1 MLIMTVE
8 VLIIFVLIA
17 INGFFALAE
26 IAIVTARKSKL
37 RHLANMGNKKAKA
50 AVSLAEEPATFLSSV
65 QVGITL
71 VGILSG
77 AFGGATIA
85 ENLADSFEK
94 ISWLAPYAESVGLI
108 IVVLFILFLS
118 VVLGELVPKQLAMTH
133 PERYAMAVSIP
144 MKYLSKIAGPLV
156 KLFGGSSGIVLK
168 SIGVKQENKED
179 FITDEEITSIVD
191 EGVNNG
197 SFEEIESYIVER
209 VLRLDDR
216 EIKALMTH
224 RVDVAWIDEEGSV
237 DDMMETMSKSP
248 FTAYPVC
255 RGNVDNIVGVVYGHD
270 IYQRLL
276 NKQEPLTPEIIRK
289 PCVMPSNMQALKA
302 VNNLRQS
309 GEHLAVVVNEHG
321 EMDGIVTADNILES
335 LMGTLYSPDENEI
348 VTREDGSWLVD
359 GATRIDDMRDI
370 FPDDIFPEDEV
381 NEYHTLAGFII
392 YHLGSIPKT
401 GDHILW
407 EGFRFE
413 VVDKDG
419 QRIDRVLI
427 CKQQPE

>member
-1 MLIMTVE
+1 MTVE

-37 RHLANMGNKKAKA
+37 RHLANLGNKKAKA
-50 AVSLAEEPATFLSSV
+50 AVSLAEEPASFLSSV

-85 ENLADSFEK
+85 ENLADIFGK
-94 ISWLAPYAESVGLI
+94 ISWLAPYAESAGLI

-118 VVLGELVPKQLAMTH
+118 VVLGELVPKQLAMSQ

-156 KLFGGSSGIVLK
+156 KLFGGSSSIVLK
-168 SIGVKQENKED
+168 SIGVNKGEKEN

-191 EGVNNG
+191 EGVHNG

-224 RVDVAWIDEEGSV
+224 RVDVAWIDEESSA
-237 DDMMETMSKSP
+237 DDMLATMSQSP

-255 RGNVDNIVGVVYGHD
+255 RVSVDNISGVVYAHD
-270 IYQRLL
+270 IYQRVL
-276 NKQEPLTPEIIRK
+276 NKQEPLTAEIIRK

-302 VNNLRQS
+302 VNMLRQS

-321 EMDGIVTADNILES
+321 EMDGIVTADNIIES
-335 LMGTLYSPDENEI
+335 LMGTLSSVDDNDI

-370 FPDDIFPEDEV
+370 FPYDIFPESEI
-381 NEYHTLAGFII
+381 NEYHTIAGFII

-401 GDHILW
+401 GDYVQWDGYH
-407 EGFRFE
+407 FE

-419 QRIDRVLI
+419 QRIDSILI
-427 CKQQPE
+427 SKQHSYK